1 MHITGNVLTE
11 IKKFKDCEFNLIFT
25 DPPYN
30 LGSQWVIKE
39 NGKPDVKGKAVDF
52 MNNKWEGLTGSD
64 LESLFKDFIRVLKY
78 GGYCVFAGQMRQ
90 AMSFQYYAINAGFD
104 MIEPIYSYNISNFP
118 KSLNIEKKLLSDCE
132 KQLKEEYGLENIE
145 WED

>member
-1 MHITGNVLTE
+1 MNITGNVIEE
-11 IKKFKDCEFNLIFT
+11 IKKLEECSQNIIFC

-30 LGSQWVIKE
+30 LGSIWQIDD
-39 NGKPDVKGKAVDF
+39 NGKPNIKGKVVDF
-52 MNNKWEGLTGSD
+52 MNNKWEGLTGED
-64 LESLFKDFIRVLKY
+64 LESMFIDFYRILKH

-90 AMSFQYYAINAGFD
+90 ALAFQYYAIAAGFE

-132 KQLKEEYGLENIE
+132 KQLKEIHELENIE
-145 WED
+145 WEN